1 MACFDF
7 LNSIYS
13 IFGFTFKLALSTR
26 PESKS
31 GDEALWDK
39 AEGYLKSALEKFM
52 PGAWTLNEGDGAFY
66 GPKIEYVRLWWTA
79 SVRYQAHTAHRSF
92 AALP

>member
-7 LNSIYS
+7 FNAVYS

-26 PESKS
+26 PEGKS
-31 GDEALWDK
+31 GSEELWDK
-39 AEGYLKSALEKFM
+39 AEGYLKSALDKFV

-66 GPKIEYVRLWWTA
+66 GPKIE
-79 SVRYQAHTAHRSF
+79 
-92 AALP
+92 